1 MSYVYTVIAT
11 AIVSVVLTL
20 IFRVRVENALKA
32 EKAALL
38 AAAKRAQGQ

>member
-32 EKAALL
+32 EAAELR
-38 AAAKRAQGQ
+38 AAANRKK